1 MECGAPATADS
12 AHSRLRGRERD
23 EWSTAVSQRPTAAH
37 TKKACLLAYHVLGLH
52 SRYIRCVPPLSR
64 VSHAAAGRKLNRVN
78 GDRRDTQTHI
88 KQVRLRARCDRLALR
103 AAWRAAQTRFFSAL
117 RSARVS

>member
-1 MECGAPATADS
+1 MEYGCIPAPHGR
-12 AHSRLRGRERD
+12 AHQKS
-23 EWSTAVSQRPTAAH
+23 VPTGLPHA
-37 TKKACLLAYHVLGLH
+37 LGLH

-103 AAWRAAQTRFFSAL
+103 AAQIRSFSAL
-117 RSARVS
+117 RSTRVS